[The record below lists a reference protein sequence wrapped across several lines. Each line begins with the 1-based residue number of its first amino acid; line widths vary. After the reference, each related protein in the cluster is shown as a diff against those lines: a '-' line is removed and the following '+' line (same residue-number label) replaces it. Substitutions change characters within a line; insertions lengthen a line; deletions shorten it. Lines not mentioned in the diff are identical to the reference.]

1 MGAVTNRWPSLAST
15 PVGERLR
22 QRWRSSGAWTD
33 ETIGDL
39 LERSALAWPDRIA
52 VTTADSETTYGEL
65 QTRSSAIARTLIEA
79 GVRHGDAVC
88 WMLPT
93 GPEAIAVASAIWR
106 IGAVSSPIVPL
117 SGVSEMTNILDQIRP
132 RAIVAV
138 ARFRGRT
145 LPDELDQA
153 IRETGLSPVSRLLLG
168 GTSVGWTAADA
179 AGPGA
184 VPTGVEP
191 SHPLDPCLVL
201 FTSGTESAAKAVLH
215 SPAALHHELRSTISE
230 WGLTFRDSMVMA
242 SPMTHITGLLQGFL
256 IPARVGASAVL
267 MDRWDAREAVELI
280 ERTRA
285 TYMAGAAPFLR
296 ELLVAYRASGRDSS
310 SLRQYCCGGA
320 AVTPELVTGIGEFGV
335 SAYRAWGMTE
345 LPTSTLSNELDTL
358 EHRST
363 TDGRLAP
370 GIEIRTVDDN
380 GSVLPHGAAG
390 ELQLRG
396 PEMMLGYVRP
406 EHNEK
411 AFTDDGWFRT
421 GDLGALGDD
430 GFVRIT
436 GRLKEIINR
445 GGEKFSAREIEDA
458 VLRHPDI
465 GQAAVV
471 AVADDRLGEQ
481 IGVAVVSTRTDLTIA
496 EIGAVVT
503 GAGLSR
509 YKQPEHLI
517 VVDELPTNPTGK
529 TDKNRVAALF
539 SALNS

>member
-1 MGAVTNRWPSLAST
+1 MGAVTDRWPSLAST
-15 PVGERLR
+15 PVGESLR

-52 VTTADSETTYGEL
+52 VTTADSETTFSEL

-168 GTSVGWTAADA
+168 GASVGWAAADA

-184 VPTGVEP
+184 LPSGVEP
-191 SHPLDPCLVL
+191 SHPLDACLVL

-267 MDRWDAREAVELI
+267 MDRWDAPEAVELI

-296 ELLVAYRASGRDSS
+296 ELLAAYRASGRDSS

-370 GIEIRTVDDN
+370 GIEIRTVDDS

-539 SALNS
+539 SALDS